1 MGYRLVP
8 EKAFFNVHPDILLKL
23 DPKPDLKRMNKP
35 DVEFRKSVVDT
46 NWEKLSIYIDRL
58 VALETQF
65 LIILKSL

>member
-1 MGYRLVP
+1 LGYRLVP

-46 NWEKLSIYIDRL
+46 N
-58 VALETQF
+58 
-65 LIILKSL
+65 